1 MAGCVWQIIH
11 HDSSNKS
18 QMMSYRQIIFWK
30 VRWVINKVSFLL
42 YRWDYISLKY
52 IMYPFI
58 KWVSN
63 TITNLRNVLIMVRKK
78 SSCIWFMSSIGKKM
92 QHYLNFYNLNV
103 TLFDYILKWTLM
115 YWCMLKR
122 KKNTNYKLTLMMQN

>member
-52 IMYPFI
+52 IMYPFV

-92 QHYLNFYNLNV
+92 QHYLNFYNSKCYTFWLYPKMNTHV
-103 TLFDYILKWTLM
+103 LM
-115 YWCMLKR
+115 HVKK